1 MLEKIQYNKTNKK
14 LIQIVHISKIN
25 ALKSVKIV
33 KREKEKNNPV
43 QNISIFFLEKSSVE
57 CMKLNFR
64 LAS

>member
-43 QNISIFFLEKSSVE
+43 QNISIFFFGKKFSRMYEIE
-57 CMKLNFR
+57 F
-64 LAS
+64 